1 VNQRLNTPRNGRASP
16 ASCDRRRRSS
26 GNRSPSCPRWSDYWV
41 ALWAGKSGDHRT
53 TVCVGPDLCFL
64 WWISG
69 KSIARWAT
77 TRRSR

>member
-1 VNQRLNTPRNGRASP
+1 
-16 ASCDRRRRSS
+16 
-26 GNRSPSCPRWSDYWV
+26 V

-69 KSIARWAT
+69 YFF
-77 TRRSR
+77 